1 MWSWFFERIYRDRL
15 GGMQGARMRSL
26 QPDRTG
32 FPMISI
38 VEHRHSSARLNAATL
53 LEVGDLVFI
62 RVRARP
68 FLEVSAATACWS
80 NHVGI
85 VVDTA
90 GAEPLIAESTF
101 PFSRYTTLR
110 RFAGRSEAGRFVV
123 GRLARAALESQHA
136 AIRRA
141 ARKRI
146 GVFYD
151 TGFNLR
157 SSRQFC
163 SRFVREVLA
172 EAMGVE
178 IGRVQTFDE
187 LYAQQPQARLMFWKL
202 WFFGRIPWERETV
215 TPASLLESA
224 MVRVVMEGRG

>member
-1 MWSWFFERIYRDRL
+1 
-15 GGMQGARMRSL
+15 
-26 QPDRTG
+26 
-32 FPMISI
+32 MISI
-38 VEHRHSSARLNAATL
+38 AEHRHCGVRLNPATL

-68 FLEVSAATACWS
+68 FIEVSAATACWS

-110 RFAGRSEAGRFVV
+110 RFARRSEAGRFVV
-123 GRLARAALESQHA
+123 CRPGEAALASQHA
-136 AIRRA
+136 AIRLA

-146 GVFYD
+146 GVLYD

-172 EAMGVE
+172 EATGVE
-178 IGRVQTFDE
+178 IGRVQTFGE
-187 LYAQQPQARLMFWKL
+187 LYAQQPQARLRFWRL
-202 WFFGRIPWERETV
+202 WFFGRIPWARETV

-224 MVRVVMEGRG
+224 LLRVVAEGHG